1 MTPGRIKL
9 LDGVIF
15 EIIPMKNAFEK
26 AVDLPAGALV
36 SVTASAAKG
45 MEATVELSEQLAAR
59 GYRVIPHLS
68 ARLTKSQI
76 ELEGHVERLTAA
88 GITRAFV
95 VGGDADDPGEF
106 FDAMALIRG
115 LEKIQHPFTEVG
127 VTGYPEGHPVISD
140 GQLEAALLEKQP
152 HASYIATQMCFDATK
167 IGNWLSARR
176 AAGAHLP
183 VIVGIPG
190 AIETVKLMTIGA
202 RIGVGSSLKY
212 LAKNRRSVA
221 KLLRPGTFTP
231 DDLID
236 DLGQIAEDPATNL
249 VGLHLFTFNQ
259 VEGTLEWLQ
268 GVER

>member
-1 MTPGRIKL
+1 MTPGRTKL
-9 LDGVIF
+9 LDGVVF

-36 SVTASAAKG
+36 SVTASPVKG
-45 MEATVELSEQLAAR
+45 MEATVELSEQLADR

-68 ARLTKSQI
+68 ARLTKSSA
-76 ELEGHVERLTAA
+76 ELEGHVKRIADA

-106 FDAMALIRG
+106 FDAMDLIRA
-115 LEKIQHPFTEVG
+115 LESIDHPFTEIG
-127 VTGYPEGHPVISD
+127 VTGYPEGHPFISD
-140 GQLEAALLEKQP
+140 DLLVAALLEKQP
-152 HASYIATQMCFDATK
+152 HASYIATQMCFDAAK
-167 IGNWLSARR
+167 IGSWLAARR
-176 AAGAHLP
+176 TAGVHLP

-190 AIETVKLMTIGA
+190 AIDTVKLMTIGA
-202 RIGVGSSLKY
+202 RIGVGASLKY

-236 DLGQIAEDPATNL
+236 DLGEIAQDPDMNL